1 MGFVKIIAVDFDGCL
16 CENSWPEIG
25 DDNPDV
31 IRALLEEQRSGA
43 KIILWTCREG
53 ERLREAVEWCK
64 GYGLR
69 FDAVNSNIPE
79 MIEWYGKDT
88 RKIGYDVLIDDKA
101 VNKPKYHVPYK
112 EKRNV

>member
-53 ERLREAVEWCK
+53 ELLKAALDWCAKRDIHFDCVNEPWPELR
-64 GYGLR
+64 
-69 FDAVNSNIPE
+69 NSS
-79 MIEWYGKDT
+79 GTT
-88 RKIGYDVLIDDKA
+88 RGRYSQ
-101 VNKPKYHVPYK
+101 
-112 EKRNV
+112 RNTGTTERWRCLCLTT